1 MPKVRPLG
9 KPLSERGRD
18 LTAKSLLGKQIA
30 QKKREL
36 REIYGGVMSPA
47 DLDRELGFRSRG
59 GGVAWAQMVGVEAIM
74 VSPKR
79 KGYETDLVAEKI
91 VRSRMAV

>member
-1 MPKVRPLG
+1 
-9 KPLSERGRD
+9 
-18 LTAKSLLGKQIA
+18 
-30 QKKREL
+30 
-36 REIYGGVMSPA
+36 MSPA

>member
-9 KPLSERGRD
+9 KYLAEKEND
-18 LTAKSLLGKQIA
+18 LTAKSLLLKQIA

-59 GGVAWAQMVGVEAIM
+59 GRGGNH
-74 VSPKR
+74 
-79 KGYETDLVAEKI
+79 G
-91 VRSRMAV
+91 